1 MVIELRAYQY
11 EALDDRVN
19 PTTCNLLRTPPD
31 AKSARRAHPF
41 PISIHEFARMAGA
54 LSLSAYHRQGRRRV
68 IGDTSS
74 PITHCDI
81 AMNALSSVRRASY
94 LNCSDKTVGALLR
107 LFALGMA
114 SVPSEDLDDLLL
126 ALRVLKPSS
135 TQVDF
140 SEANLRVRQSDWI
153 GALRVLKSIE
163 ARHQGGAACAAL
175 IACCLY
181 HLRDADW
188 RRYVKLVLEDGNP
201 IALSVV
207 ATFLK
212 LDMRPGGHTPGM
224 DSDDHE
230 HIRVQIEHAVAC
242 AR

>member
-1 MVIELRAYQY
+1 MIKPRAYQH
-11 EALDDRVN
+11 ETLDDQAN
-19 PTTCNLLRTPPD
+19 PTTCNPLRTLPD
-31 AKSARRAHPF
+31 AESAWLEHLF

-54 LSLSAYHRQGRRRV
+54 LRLSTYHRQGRRHV

-74 PITHCDI
+74 LITHCDI
-81 AMNALSSVRRASY
+81 VMNALSSVRRASY

-135 TQVDF
+135 THVDF

-181 HLRDADW
+181 HLRDTEW
-188 RRYVKLVLEDGNP
+188 RRYVELVLEDGNP
-201 IALSVV
+201 VALSVV
-207 ATFLK
+207 ATFLR
-212 LDMRPGGHTPGM
+212 LNMRPGGNTSGV
-224 DSDDHE
+224 DSDAHE
-230 HIRVQIEHAVAC
+230 HMRAQIEHAVAC